1 VEDPEYIVLVVID
14 NVADT
19 TMSSG
24 STVAPMVRDLLWRI
38 IQYKNMPPSDGA
50 ADINVFLEKENDRT
64 VLADYSGMRL
74 ADVTHNLNNLGI
86 DYQVSGGGTVVHH
99 HIPAAGKVA
108 PKDDV
113 PVYLYMD
120 PESKYED
127 EMTYVPDVEGQQME
141 LGEDFVIQAQLAPV
155 TFIDKSDATAGSSA
169 GGDPATFYPGGGEDG
184 EDGENG
190 DNTNYNYV
198 IYKQYPAAN
207 SYVQKGTEV
216 KLKVK
221 PAP

>member
-1 VEDPEYIVLVVID
+1 
-14 NVADT
+14 
-19 TMSSG
+19 MS
-24 STVAPMVRDLLWRI
+24 
-38 IQYKNMPPSDGA
+38 PSDDS
-50 ADINVFLEKENDRT
+50 ADINVFLENENDRT
-64 VLADYSGMRL
+64 VLADYSGMQL
-74 ADVTHNLNNLGI
+74 VDVTHNLNNLGI
-86 DYQVSGGGTVVHH
+86 DYQISGGGTVVHH

-127 EMTYVPDVEGQQME
+127 EMTYVPDVEGQEME
-141 LGEDFVIQAQLAPV
+141 LGEDFVIQANLSPI
-155 TFIDKSDATAGSSA
+155 TFFDKSENPADKTSGE
-169 GGDPATFYPGGGEDG
+169 DPATFYPGDDAGSSGDDG
-184 EDGENG
+184 ESAVNS
-190 DNTNYNYV
+190 YI
-198 IYKQYPAAN
+198 IYKQYPSAN